1 METINSKVMKLAH
14 ANYKEALKDHAA
26 RVAKF
31 EANKAQMTPE
41 EQAYEVARLEKK
53 APTFKGCLEHAWF
66 ICLLGYETKKQKAAK
81 AKAAKAQAA
90 AQAAANALIE
100 GKTDITNDTA
110 RIEKI
115 ARNINAFDLNYDYID
130 TNNGQWAFFRDLDGK
145 IRQVLFKLNQQS
157 KAAVKALCQP
167 QQALYFGL

>member
-41 EQAYEVARLEKK
+41 EQASEVARLEKK
-53 APTFKGCLEHAWF
+53 APAFKGCLKHAWYVCK
-66 ICLLGYETKKQKAAK
+66 IDYESKRDKAAK

-115 ARNINAFDLNYDYID
+115 ARNINAFNTYYDYID
-130 TNNGQWAFFRDLDGK
+130 TNNGQWAFFNDLRGK
-145 IRQVLFKLNQQS
+145 IGAVLFKLNQQS

>member
-31 EANKAQMTPE
+31 EANKAQMTPAQ
-41 EQAYEVARLEKK
+41 QASEVARLEKK
-53 APTFKGCLEHAWF
+53 APTFKGCLKHVWYVCK
-66 ICLLGYETKKQKAAK
+66 IDYESQRDKAAK

-90 AQAAANALIE
+90 KE
-100 GKTDITNDTA
+100 GQTDITNDTA

-115 ARNINAFDLNYDYID
+115 ARNINAFNTYYDYID
-130 TNNGQWAFFRDLDGK
+130 TNNGQWAFFNDLRGK
-145 IRQVLFKLNQQS
+145 IGAVIFKLNQQS

>member
-53 APTFKGCLEHAWF
+53 APTFKGCLKHAWF
-66 ICLLGYETKKQKAAK
+66 ICLLGYETKKQQAAK

-90 AQAAANALIE
+90 AQAAKE
-100 GKTDITNDTA
+100 GQTDITNDPA
-110 RIEKI
+110 RVEKI
-115 ARNINAFDLNYDYID
+115 ARNINAFNTYYDYID
-130 TNNGQWAFFRDLDGK
+130 TNNGQWAFFNDLRGK
-145 IRQVLFKLNQQS
+145 IGAVLFKLNQQS

>member
-1 METINSKVMKLAH
+1 METINSKVMKKAH
-14 ANYKEALKDHAA
+14 ANYKELVIDHAA

-41 EQAYEVARLEKK
+41 EQAREAARLESK

-100 GKTDITNDTA
+100 GKTDITNDPA
-110 RIEKI
+110 RVEKI
-115 ARNINAFDLNYDYID
+115 ARNINAFNTYYDYID
-130 TNNGQWAFFRDLDGK
+130 TNNGQWAFFNDLRGK
-145 IRQVLFKLNQQS
+145 IGAVLFKLNQQS

>member
-14 ANYKEALKDHAA
+14 ANYKAVVKE
-26 RVAKF
+26 
-31 EANKAQMTPE
+31 NKQLI
-41 EQAYEVARLEKK
+41 QAYENDTNLPAFIKERDLKK
-53 APTFKGCLEHAWF
+53 LKSEVIDFRIYLIEAWRT
-66 ICLLGYETKKQKAAK
+66 IKMSYTSQRDQRKAAK
-81 AKAAKAQAA
+81 EAKEKAK

-100 GKTDITNDTA
+100 GKTDITNDPA
-110 RIEKI
+110 RVEKI

-157 KAAVKALCQP
+157 KAAVKTLCQP